1 MILKYDTS
9 FSLSFPVGKKYV
21 IGQFHLKCGEEV
33 SSAVDQFM
41 NEYDIP
47 CYFRI
52 SLLNTIENLIKQDKI
67 LTKDNDDIEII
78 LNIKDG
84 EIIFD
89 HHENTNTNTNT
100 NTNDNNNNNNCYI
113 STSTIINQLSN
124 QYSEKIQ
131 YWNKLTGSKESEEQK
146 QQEERISTFLY
157 LVDKNSDTRERIIN
171 QEELFATETSIL
183 LVKKQDDLKQLN
195 EKHSREMEDAFRNS
209 LQPDQVE
216 LIVAQNM
223 KQVDEFDQYYDHEI
237 NILKQKQKFEFSKFL
252 NDLYWLEKTK
262 DDLDEIESF
271 NSQQQQQQTPQK
283 QQQQPQQQTP
293 QQQTPQQQTPQQSQP
308 QSSGG
313 IIDSIGQNLDKG
325 VARASSFFSF
335 GFNKKN
341 NQTPPINS
349 PPSTPQ
355 LSSDDPN
362 NVNNNSN
369 NNNTNNNNSNTQS
382 KPIGISNNS
391 NNSNNNNN
399 NNRQRTDSQ
408 VSPPNSLNSSSPNK
422 PPQPTTP
429 LNNNNNNNNNNNS
442 NSNSNNNNNS
452 IQRKSSTG
460 SSNTN
465 LQPTLQRKQSGG
477 AGNIPIVNSSS
488 GSSKFEDFTIGVGVQ
503 KKKIFNF
510 KLIEESPLQL
520 CRPITSLTGDYKKSK
535 RVDYIKTLYSD
546 SLSAVILII
555 DPSLQFN
562 TENEKKFI
570 KYCNMST
577 ELHFDSIDSQ
587 IHTFKQSLLKE
598 EEREEE
604 NNNNN
609 NNIKLSNGDFFITKH
624 SNLSDVQVVFHLVID
639 SKNRTPLGGD
649 NQLSTT
655 SDIAKGLRNILL
667 TASKYGIGNIT
678 IPICLTESELDL
690 NVTNSNLLSRCVSV
704 LSVTRASLTSLQE
717 MTSIKTVQFSLPSQ
731 LDSGNTIFKGP
742 IAQKWKSAIN
752 PFLYLSN

>member
-89 HHENTNTNTNT
+89 HHENNNNNTNNTNTN
-100 NTNDNNNNNNCYI
+100 NSYI

-131 YWNKLTGSKESEEQK
+131 YWNKLAGSKESEEQK

-271 NSQQQQQQTPQK
+271 NSQQQPQTPQK
-283 QQQQPQQQTP
+283 QQQQQQQQQTAQQP
-293 QQQTPQQQTPQQSQP
+293 QPSQQ

-355 LSSDDPN
+355 LSSDDSNSTN
-362 NVNNNSN
+362 NVNNNSSN
-369 NNNTNNNNSNTQS
+369 NNTQS
-382 KPIGISNNS
+382 KPIGI
-391 NNSNNNNN
+391 NNNNN
-399 NNRQRTDSQ
+399 NNSNNRQRTDSQ

-429 LNNNNNNNNNNNS
+429 LNSNNNSSNNNNN
-442 NSNSNNNNNS
+442 NNNNNS

-465 LQPTLQRKQSGG
+465 SQPTLQRKQSGG
-477 AGNIPIVNSSS
+477 AGNIPIINSS
-488 GSSKFEDFTIGVGVQ
+488 SSKFEDFTIGVGVQ
-503 KKKIFNF
+503 KKKTFNF

-598 EEREEE
+598 EEEKEED

-649 NQLSTT
+649 NQLPTT

-717 MTSIKTVQFSLPSQ
+717 MTSIKTVQFSLPPQ

>member
-33 SSAVDQFM
+33 SSAVDQFV

-52 SLLNTIENLIKQDKI
+52 SLLNTVENLIKQDKI

-84 EIIFD
+84 DIIYSTDD
-89 HHENTNTNTNT
+89 HQHDTT
-100 NTNDNNNNNNCYI
+100 
-113 STSTIINQLSN
+113 TIINQLSN

-131 YWNKLTGSKESEEQK
+131 YWNKLIGSKESEEQK

-157 LVDKNSDTRERIIN
+157 LVDKNADTRERIIN

-223 KQVDEFDQYYDHEI
+223 RQVDEFDQYYDYEI
-237 NILKQKQKFEFSKFL
+237 NMLKQKQKLEFSKFL

-262 DDLDEIESF
+262 DDLDEIETF
-271 NSQQQQQQTPQK
+271 NSQQQTPQK
-283 QQQQPQQQTP
+283 QQQLQQQQQPQQPQPQQQ
-293 QQQTPQQQTPQQSQP
+293 QQQQ

-341 NQTPPINS
+341 QTPINS

-362 NVNNNSN
+362 NPNNNNNNGNNNSV
-369 NNNTNNNNSNTQS
+369 QS
-382 KPIGISNNS
+382 KPIGI
-391 NNSNNNNN
+391 NNNG
-399 NNRQRTDSQ
+399 NRQRTDSQ
-408 VSPPNSLNSSSPNK
+408 VSPPNSFNSKASSSPNK
-422 PPQPTTP
+422 PPTTP
-429 LNNNNNNNNNNNS
+429 TNNNNNS
-442 NSNSNNNNNS
+442 NNNINNNNTTTTT
-452 IQRKSSTG
+452 QRKLSSG
-460 SSNTN
+460 SSSTN
-465 LQPTLQRKQSGG
+465 LQQQQPTTLQRKQSGG
-477 AGNIPIVNSSS
+477 AGNIPMVVSTNSRY
-488 GSSKFEDFTIGVGVQ
+488 EDFTIGVGVQ
-503 KKKIFNF
+503 KKKIFTF

-587 IHTFKQSLLKE
+587 IYTFKQSLLKE
-598 EEREEE
+598 GLEKDNHDD

-609 NNIKLSNGDFFITKH
+609 NNSEDGYNKQNLNNITLSNGDFFITKH

-639 SKNRTPLGGD
+639 SKNRTPLGSD
-649 NQLSTT
+649 NQLPTT
-655 SDIAKGLRNILL
+655 SDVSKGLRNILL